1 MGAGRFPQ
9 PPLRQR
15 PSPCMAGIV
24 RAFAVTPF
32 TLLLSRCRSCQ
43 GVGSDAQPGT
53 LSSTGLDC
61 GWLHAAVTKAHS
73 GPGQWGV
80 ERLVFGFI
88 ALPVFVSFSLTASCL
103 LCLLPH
109 CCHSLPLSFSLCHRR
124 LKHKNSLIISISKEP
139 CAVFPELL

>member
-1 MGAGRFPQ
+1 MGAGRFPP

-15 PSPCMAGIV
+15 LSPCMAGIV
-24 RAFAVTPF
+24 RVFAVTPF
-32 TLLLSRCRSCQ
+32 TLLLSHCRSCQ

-88 ALPVFVSFSLTASCL
+88 TLPLFVSFSLTASCL

-109 CCHSLPLSFSLCHRR
+109 CCHSPFLSLCHRQ
-124 LKHKNSLIISISKEP
+124 LKHKNSLIIGISKEP
-139 CAVFPELL
+139 SAVFLELL